1 MEAKQTVLNRYF
13 KKKGGN
19 SSDDSSSADED
30 SIYAPSK

>member
-1 MEAKQTVLNRYF
+1 MEAKQTVLKRYF

-19 SSDDSSSADED
+19 SSDDYSSADED